1 MKKKYQPP
9 VAEIINI
16 RLLNSVLD
24 DDENAPILPGSEES
38 LEWGGKK
45 NESSSDWDEEVAPTL
60 PGNINLW
67 DD

>member
-1 MKKKYQPP
+1 MKKKYQTP

-24 DDENAPILPGSEES
+24 DNAPILPDSEES

-45 NESSSDWDEEVAPTL
+45 NDESPSDWDEEVAPTL

>member
-1 MKKKYQPP
+1 MKKKYQTP
-9 VAEIINI
+9 VAEVINI

-24 DDENAPILPGSEES
+24 DNAPILPDSEES

-45 NESSSDWDEEVAPTL
+45 NDESSSDWDEDVAPNL